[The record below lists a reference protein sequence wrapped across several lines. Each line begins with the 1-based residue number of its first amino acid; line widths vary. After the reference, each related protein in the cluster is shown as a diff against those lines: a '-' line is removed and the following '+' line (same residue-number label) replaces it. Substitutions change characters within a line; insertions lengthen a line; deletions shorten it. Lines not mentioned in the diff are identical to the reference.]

1 MSLLPWPHYITR
13 RGCDESRY
21 STCEEDGRNVEDESG
36 REFVNKLIVRNLL
49 WTLAISVALT
59 AILVAVVF
67 LGAGYPL
74 RVLVVMGIL
83 VPAMAAIVTF
93 LTLQSGK
100 NRGAGGG
107 IVDYPERTNYPRRTN
122 YSGPTYYPVWI
133 SEGGGEDSGGGG
145 DFNVEEFGGE
155 TSATEI
161 LAWKMSAEVI
171 PAGEATSAEA
181 FIQPRPDPLGRLGP

>member
-1 MSLLPWPHYITR
+1 M
-13 RGCDESRY
+13 
-21 STCEEDGRNVEDESG
+21 
-36 REFVNKLIVRNLL
+36 NKLIVRNLL
-49 WTLAISVALT
+49 WTLAIYVALT

-67 LGAGYPL
+67 LGGGYPL

-83 VPAMAAIVTF
+83 VPAMVAIVTF

-107 IVDYPERTNYPRRTN
+107 NVDYPERTNYPRRTN

-145 DFNVEEFGGE
+145 DFNVKEFGGGNFGDGDFSVE
-155 TSATEI
+155 DFGGGDFGGGGDS
-161 LAWKMSAEVI
+161 
-171 PAGEATSAEA
+171 GGGG
-181 FIQPRPDPLGRLGP
+181 FGGGDFGGGDFGGGDFGGGN